1 MKKFNFL
8 FLGIVFH
15 LFTQSNLIAQ
25 DILPNFKM
33 MLSQGVPYDSI
44 KSQTDAVINTM
55 VIDSI
60 IEGSELNEYQR
71 WVNFWD
77 TRAYTSGNSTNSL
90 IAYKKA
96 LFNYYNNMNKLW
108 E

>member
-33 MLSQGVPYDSI
+33 MLSQGYHMIVS
-44 KSQTDAVINTM
+44 
-55 VIDSI
+55 
-60 IEGSELNEYQR
+60 
-71 WVNFWD
+71 
-77 TRAYTSGNSTNSL
+77 
-90 IAYKKA
+90 KA
-96 LFNYYNNMNKLW
+96 KPMR
-108 E
+108 